1 MPIAD
6 ESPSTPKGK
15 HAAGPIEIK
24 LNSLSQLFFSLDP
37 APFRDRDLDPAAA
50 AFIIDE
56 AEDRPAKH
64 PLTIVLHLPEADAAQ
79 AEFVSEAIRHYFAL
93 LRQSEQRVLRGIFRD
108 GRWALFVGLITVV
121 VIVAF
126 EQIVSTLISKDS
138 LLRGVIESM
147 VILAWVVLWRP
158 AELLLYDWWP
168 VRRRILLL
176 LRLESVNV
184 QCSAVP
190 ASERGWGS
198 VWGGGELNQRPPSAG
213 ERGTVDQRDL
223 PARPRPGIADP
234 TSQQPQQPASIATTK
249 SS

>member
-1 MPIAD
+1 MPSAD
-6 ESPSTPKGK
+6 DTSSTTKGK
-15 HAAGPIEIK
+15 HATGPIEIK

-37 APFRDRDLDPAAA
+37 SPFRDRDLDPAAA

-56 AEDRPAKH
+56 AEDRPAKQ
-64 PLTIVLHLPEADAAQ
+64 PLTIVLHLPEADAAR
-79 AEFVSEAIRHYFAL
+79 AEFVSEAIRHYFTL

-168 VRRRILLL
+168 VRRRITLFG
-176 LRLESVNV
+176 RLES
-184 QCSAVP
+184 
-190 ASERGWGS
+190 
-198 VWGGGELNQRPPSAG
+198 L
-213 ERGTVDQRDL
+213 TVECRVS
-223 PARPRPGIADP
+223 P
-234 TSQQPQQPASIATTK
+234 
-249 SS
+249 